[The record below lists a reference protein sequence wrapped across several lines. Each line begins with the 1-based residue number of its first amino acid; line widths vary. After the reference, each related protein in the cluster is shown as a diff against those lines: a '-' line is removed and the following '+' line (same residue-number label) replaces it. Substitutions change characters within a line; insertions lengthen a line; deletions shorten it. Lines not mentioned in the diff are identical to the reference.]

1 MDGTVLAVLLGY
13 VAESANLLHDIFT
26 CLHLVQLFRVLANV
40 ISLCREE
47 EVAGH

>member
-1 MDGTVLAVLLGY
+1 MDLVFDDNQTEQVV
-13 VAESANLLHDIFT
+13 VDDR
-26 CLHLVQLFRVLANV
+26 CLHLVELFRVLANV